1 MNKEKL
7 LDENSKH
14 ALQSDNIIAI
24 TNRHLC
30 SRPFMEQLERICK
43 LHPHAIVLREKDMPE
58 AEYLSL
64 ARDVIALCKKY
75 DVQCMLHSFINVA
88 MELEHPYIHLPLPI
102 LEAYVQKNV
111 SCNISTGMSKS
122 TDNYQQF
129 FKVIGT
135 SVHSVEDAIK
145 AEQLGAT
152 YMTAGHIFA
161 TDCKKGLPPRG
172 LDFLKNVCDAV
183 EIPVYAIGGINI
195 ASNDDSTASD
205 SPSTYDA
212 VPDISVPRLA
222 DVMWSR
228 RRMYYVGDDEGIIY
242 RLYHSFYF
250 SSKISCGSQHNAF
263 DSLTTYSTC
272 ALFISFLRCSYC

>member
-7 LDENSKH
+7 LYENSKH

-30 SRPFMEQLERICK
+30 SRPFMEQLERVCK

-88 MELEHPYIHLPLPI
+88 IELEHPYIHLPLPI
-102 LEAYVQKNV
+102 LEAYVKKDLSN
-111 SCNISTGMSKS
+111 
-122 TDNYQQF
+122 NYQQF

-183 EIPVYAIGGINI
+183 GIPVYAIGGINI
-195 ASNDDSTASD
+195 ASSDDSTASD
-205 SPSTYDA
+205 A
-212 VPDISVPRLA
+212 MPDISVPRLA
-222 DVMWSR
+222 DVM
-228 RRMYYVGDDEGIIY
+228 E
-242 RLYHSFYF
+242 
-250 SSKISCGSQHNAF
+250 CGAAGGCIMSGMM
-263 DSLTTYSTC
+263 
-272 ALFISFLRCSYC
+272 RV

>member
-7 LDENSKH
+7 LYENSKH

-30 SRPFMEQLERICK
+30 SRPFMEQLERVCK

-75 DVQCMLHSFINVA
+75 DVQCILHSFINVA

-102 LEAYVQKNV
+102 LEAYVKKDLSN
-111 SCNISTGMSKS
+111 
-122 TDNYQQF
+122 NYQQF

-145 AEQLGAT
+145 AKQLGAT

-183 EIPVYAIGGINI
+183 GIPVYAIGGINI
-195 ASNDDSTASD
+195 ASSCDST
-205 SPSTYDA
+205 TYDA
-212 VPDISVPRLA
+212 VRDISVPRLSE
-222 DVMWSR
+222 VM
-228 RRMYYVGDDEGIIY
+228 E
-242 RLYHSFYF
+242 
-250 SSKISCGSQHNAF
+250 CGAAGGCIMSGMM
-263 DSLTTYSTC
+263 
-272 ALFISFLRCSYC
+272 RV

>member
-7 LDENSKH
+7 LYENSKH

-30 SRPFMEQLERICK
+30 SRPFMEQLERVCK

-102 LEAYVQKNV
+102 LEAYVKKDLSN
-111 SCNISTGMSKS
+111 
-122 TDNYQQF
+122 NYQQF
-129 FKVIGT
+129 FKIIGT

-183 EIPVYAIGGINI
+183 GIPVYAIGGINI
-195 ASNDDSTASD
+195 ASNDDSTA
-205 SPSTYDA
+205 YDA
-212 VPDISVPRLA
+212 MPDISVPRLA
-222 DVMWSR
+222 DVMEYGAAGGCIMSGMMR
-228 RRMYYVGDDEGIIY
+228 V
-242 RLYHSFYF
+242 
-250 SSKISCGSQHNAF
+250 
-263 DSLTTYSTC
+263 
-272 ALFISFLRCSYC
+272 

>member
-1 MNKEKL
+1 
-7 LDENSKH
+7 
-14 ALQSDNIIAI
+14 
-24 TNRHLC
+24 
-30 SRPFMEQLERICK
+30 
-43 LHPHAIVLREKDMPE
+43 MPE

-102 LEAYVQKNV
+102 LEAYVKKGL
-111 SCNISTGMSKS
+111 SDNISTDMSKS

-195 ASNDDSTASD
+195 ASSGDSTASD
-205 SPSTYDA
+205 APSTYDA
-212 VPDISVPRLA
+212 MPDISVPRLA
-222 DVMWSR
+222 DVM
-228 RRMYYVGDDEGIIY
+228 E
-242 RLYHSFYF
+242 
-250 SSKISCGSQHNAF
+250 CGAAGGCIMSGMM
-263 DSLTTYSTC
+263 
-272 ALFISFLRCSYC
+272 RV